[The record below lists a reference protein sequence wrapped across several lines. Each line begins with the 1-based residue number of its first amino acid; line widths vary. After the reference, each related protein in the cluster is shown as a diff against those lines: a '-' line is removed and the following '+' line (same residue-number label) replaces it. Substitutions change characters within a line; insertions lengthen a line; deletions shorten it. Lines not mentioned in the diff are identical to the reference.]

1 MDHALTG
8 RVDSDTETLNIQVAR
23 VPILNVCI

>member
-8 RVDSDTETLNIQVAR
+8 RVDSDTEALNIQVAR
-23 VPILNVCI
+23 VPVPNVCI